1 MAMSAAPPGGVGR
14 ARVAPAQPRLQH
26 AARRPSCPV
35 AFQPAG
41 GSVRRVGDAAR
52 RTGGQ
57 TARHDLA
64 DSPMKTLRP
73 FGTLLLSTLLVATL
87 ALIVIAGTAPA
98 VAGEAPVRADAPAPL
113 SPPAPR

>member
-1 MAMSAAPPGGVGR
+1 
-14 ARVAPAQPRLQH
+14 
-26 AARRPSCPV
+26 
-35 AFQPAG
+35 
-41 GSVRRVGDAAR
+41 
-52 RTGGQ
+52 
-57 TARHDLA
+57 
-64 DSPMKTLRP
+64 MKTLRP